1 MLCFIYLSLH
11 AVSQKLLFCIQ
22 LNSKHFAWTYFSLDQ
37 EVEVLVIDERLL
49 SVALTE
55 EPRIISKV
63 ETCAWIVDIG
73 IVLFNPWGKLVWKL
87 ILALHKIE
95 MKLGQRQSKSGQFQI
110 VLEK

>member
-37 EVEVLVIDERLL
+37 EVEVLVIDEGLL

-55 EPRIISKV
+55 EPRIIS
-63 ETCAWIVDIG
+63 
-73 IVLFNPWGKLVWKL
+73 
-87 ILALHKIE
+87 
-95 MKLGQRQSKSGQFQI
+95 
-110 VLEK
+110 